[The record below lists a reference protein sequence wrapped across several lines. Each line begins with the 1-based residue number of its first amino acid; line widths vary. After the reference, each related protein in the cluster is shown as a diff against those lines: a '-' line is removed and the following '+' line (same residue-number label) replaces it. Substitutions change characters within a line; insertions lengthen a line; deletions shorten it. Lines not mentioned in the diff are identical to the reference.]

1 MHDIIIFTATNAFF
15 ERKTITVKDRNT
27 SEEFICIEY
36 FISVF

>member
-1 MHDIIIFTATNAFF
+1 MHDIIIFTATNAF